1 MSNNIG
7 GLRGRKWQK
16 LKRPGG
22 LSAPTAGSNI
32 EKNWHAEN
40 NYMSKYIVADDHP
53 LFRNAISGVLHCLD
67 ADVEVVEAQDMA
79 SLQTKLCDHP
89 DADLVLL
96 DLHMPGAHGFS
107 ALAYLKGQAPQI
119 PVLVVSANERTDIMQ
134 RAVEFGSK
142 GFLPKSSGID
152 VIQTA
157 IQAALNGGTWLPAHA
172 GISAPAGDD
181 EQKLMEGIA
190 SLTPQQYLVLT
201 MLAEGLLNKQIA
213 YELDVT
219 EATIKAHMTAI
230 FRKLNVRSRTQ
241 AVLAISKLN
250 LESPDQ
256 ST

>member
-1 MSNNIG
+1 
-7 GLRGRKWQK
+7 
-16 LKRPGG
+16 
-22 LSAPTAGSNI
+22 
-32 EKNWHAEN
+32 
-40 NYMSKYIVADDHP
+40 MSKFIVADDHP
-53 LFRNAISGVLHCLD
+53 LFRNAISGVLQCLD
-67 ADVEVVEAQDMA
+67 ADVEVIEAQDMA

-107 ALAYLKGQAPQI
+107 ALAYLQGQAPEL
-119 PVLVVSANERTDIMQ
+119 PVLVVSANERPEIMQ
-134 RAVEFGSK
+134 RSVEFGAK

-152 VIQTA
+152 TIQTA
-157 IQAALNGGTWLPAHA
+157 IQAALGGRVWLPEQA
-172 GISAPAGDD
+172 GQRIPAGED
-181 EQKLMEGIA
+181 EQQLMAGIA

-250 LESPDQ
+250 LESPDI
-256 ST
+256 SP